1 MFDFRRKLMANEI
14 HETLNDDGKLIHLL
28 YELMKDPYEY
38 ENLSLMHHELM
49 EEVFLFVVNDVDH
62 I

>member
-1 MFDFRRKLMANEI
+1 MVNEI
-14 HETLNDDGKLIHLL
+14 HETLNDDEKLIHLL
-28 YELMKDPYEY
+28 YELVKDPYEY